1 MNKKHFMYFI
11 WATTIISL
19 KTYPTV
25 FIQNGKRDTWVGM
38 IIASA
43 IYVFFTLYLVYIM
56 KKSKT
61 YSLLEI
67 YEKALGKYLGSFLF
81 FMLLFSFFCILIES
95 ASIEANSMHTNM
107 LIKTPP
113 WYLLLF
119 FVIPAIYT
127 VRQNIYTILMLTII
141 GILFIMA
148 AGINL
153 GIQTLLYKTPSWI
166 FPIFENG
173 ITKGFILSTIQMIGL
188 YSHIMIPI
196 YLFQYVSNKKSSA
209 KSILFALFI
218 VVQMEVVSSTGL
230 FMTFSMPRLLEM
242 YYPKLIQTQLPSY
255 FDFIEFGELLV
266 MIQMIGGWY
275 LKYTITFFVLLDILK
290 KEYKKQHPALI
301 YIITALVLFISYWL
315 SRDIFTLFKF
325 LDFFTYFSFVQ
336 FFVFPLLVF
345 TLFHMRQ
352 NIQLKETIT
361 DQEDQ
366 ENYEEDDSTI

>member
-1 MNKKHFMYFI
+1 MYFI

-345 TLFHMRQ
+345 TLFHIRQ